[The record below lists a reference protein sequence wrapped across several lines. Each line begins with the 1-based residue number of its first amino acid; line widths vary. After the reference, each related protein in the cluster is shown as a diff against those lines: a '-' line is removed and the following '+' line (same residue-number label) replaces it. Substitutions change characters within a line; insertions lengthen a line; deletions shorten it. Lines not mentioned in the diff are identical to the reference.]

1 MNMSIKEKISNS
13 KDSAW
18 LSDNLT
24 TEESIIAKYIAQIAA
39 TIQRQ
44 RKSEGYTQQELA
56 DILGVSQTMVS
67 RWENG
72 EENFTIAT
80 LAKISKALGM
90 ALYNPLENR
99 VV

>member
-1 MNMSIKEKISNS
+1 MKIINS
-13 KDSAW
+13 RENTW
-18 LSDNLT
+18 LSNNFTND
-24 TEESIIAKYIAQIAA
+24 EIIAIEYIAQIALS
-39 TIQRQ
+39 IQKQ
-44 RKSEGYTQQELA
+44 RIVLGYTQQDLA
-56 DILGVSQTMVS
+56 NMLGVSQVVVS

-90 ALYNPLENR
+90 ALYNPFEKR

>member
-1 MNMSIKEKISNS
+1 MNMSIKAKMSNA

-18 LSDNLT
+18 LSDSLT
-24 TEESIIAKYIAQIAA
+24 LEESIIAKYIAQIAA

-44 RKSEGYTQQELA
+44 RKAKGYTQQELA
-56 DILGVSQTMVS
+56 NMLGVSQVMIS

-80 LAKISKALGM
+80 LARISNALGI
-90 ALYNPLENR
+90 ALYNPLEKR

>member
-1 MNMSIKEKISNS
+1 MNLSIKEKMNNS

-24 TEESIIAKYIAQIAA
+24 SEESVIVKYIAQIAA

-44 RKSEGYTQQELA
+44 RKAKGYTQQELA
-56 DILGVSQTMVS
+56 NILGVSQVMVS

-80 LAKISKALGM
+80 LARISKALGM
-90 ALYNPLENR
+90 ALYNPLEKR